1 MENMDKDYGTIKE
14 YCSQKRIKLMLD
26 VKFEL
31 LKNIQPLLADEENIK
46 IVYDDFF
53 IKLDD
58 VIKQEARYLNSF

>member
-1 MENMDKDYGTIKE
+1 MENANKDCGTIKE

-26 VKFEL
+26 IKFEL
-31 LKNIQPLLADEENIK
+31 LKNIQPLLSDDENIK
-46 IVYDDFF
+46 TVYDDFF